1 MNNLHAFCDQ
11 LPEGPLAVAVSGGVD
26 SLCALLLCKK
36 AGRPVLAVHAR
47 LASPSS
53 CLPSSSRKEAAA
65 KAAQTAERLK
75 SACRMLG
82 CELHILDLQ
91 ERFAREVVGP
101 FTSAYA
107 EGMTPNPCV
116 LCNRRIKFGA
126 FLDYALSKG
135 AAGLVT
141 GHYASLVH
149 DHPYKGSAPLLC
161 AAKDMLKDQ
170 SYFLGQVPRDR
181 LAKIA
186 FPLASLE
193 KKDVRAIVAKAG
205 LTVPEP
211 KESQDICFIP
221 HTRDGGY
228 RGFLE
233 AMWRQQGKKI
243 PGSGDIVEAGSGR
256 VIGRHKGL
264 WQYTEGQRQ
273 GLGIPWYEPLY
284 VLGKDAEKNVLL
296 VGGKSRTRMKQAVLL
311 SPNFMIGPDEFPD
324 TVFVRL
330 RYRQKPVRA
339 HIRIEDGNA
348 VQVLC
353 EEELFLSAPG
363 QTGIVLDDKM
373 RILLAGT
380 IQ

>member
-1 MNNLHAFCDQ
+1 MNSINAFCEQ

-36 AGRPVLAVHAR
+36 AGRPVLALHAR
-47 LASPSS
+47 LAS
-53 CLPSSSRKEAAA
+53 CAGEEAKE
-65 KAAQTAERLK
+65 KAVQTEQRLRN
-75 SACRMLG
+75 ACRMLG

-91 ERFAREVVGP
+91 DRFAREVVLP
-101 FTSAYA
+101 FTNAYA

-126 FLDYALSKG
+126 LLDQALSLG

-149 DHPYKGSAPLLC
+149 DHPYRGRAPLLC
-161 AAKDMLKDQ
+161 AARDMFKDQ
-170 SYFLGQVPRDR
+170 SYFLGQVPRSR
-181 LAKIA
+181 LEKIA
-186 FPLASLE
+186 FPLAGLE
-193 KKDVRAIVAKAG
+193 KKDVRAIVAEAG

-233 AMWRQQGKKI
+233 AMWQQQGKSL
-243 PGSGDIVEAGSGR
+243 PGAGDIVETGTGR

-273 GLGIPWYEPLY
+273 GLGIPWNEPLY
-284 VLGKDAEKNVLL
+284 VLGKDSEKNILL
-296 VGGKSRTRMKQAVLL
+296 VGGKSRTRQAQAVLL
-311 SPNFMIGPDEFPD
+311 SPNFMIEPDEFPD

-330 RYRQKPVRA
+330 RFRQKPVRA
-339 HIRIEDGNA
+339 HIRIEDGA
-348 VQVLC
+348 VHVLC
-353 EEELFLSAPG
+353 EEALFLSAPG

-380 IQ
+380 IAKSKSLLP

>member
-1 MNNLHAFCDQ
+1 M
-11 LPEGPLAVAVSGGVD
+11 
-26 SLCALLLCKK
+26 
-36 AGRPVLAVHAR
+36 LAVHAR
-47 LASPSS
+47 MSSHSACLKASAGE
-53 CLPSSSRKEAAA
+53 EAVA
-65 KAAQTAERLK
+65 KAVQTEQRLK
-75 SACRMLG
+75 SACETIG
-82 CELHILDLQ
+82 CDLHILNLQ
-91 ERFAREVVGP
+91 ERFAQEVVLP
-101 FTSAYA
+101 FANAYA

-141 GHYASLVH
+141 GHYASLAH

-181 LAKIA
+181 LAKVA

-193 KKDVRAIVAKAG
+193 KKDVRAIVAEAG
-205 LTVPEP
+205 LSVPEP

-228 RGFLE
+228 RLFLE
-233 AMWRQQGKKI
+233 AVWQQQGKSV
-243 PGSGDIVEAGSGR
+243 PGGGDIVEAATGR

-273 GLGIPWYEPLY
+273 GLGIPWHEPLY
-284 VLGKDAEKNVLL
+284 VLGKNSEKNVLL
-296 VGGKSRTRMKQAVLL
+296 VGGKSRTRQEQAVLL

-339 HIRIEDGNA
+339 HISIKDNA

-353 EEELFLSAPG
+353 EEALFLSAPG

-380 IQ
+380 TK